1 MKAENKELRNSANK
15 YKKELR
21 AEARRLTLI
30 ELGKTVIETE
40 VPTGNV
46 VDGKPETKKVLSFPP
61 TGPKNSRGR
70 VKQPKEFQPSPF
82 SSTSLLWVGAKQHA
96 HTGARRKSRPG
107 NKELHAAAI
116 SDNQA
121 FALATLAKQEAAER
135 KIRGSALD
143 KAEEEMLRLKEVET
157 IENHGE

>member
-1 MKAENKELRNSANK
+1 MKAEKKIARTANNRFNKQAK
-15 YKKELR
+15 AY
-21 AEARRLTLI
+21 ARSLALI

-61 TGPKNSRGR
+61 TGPKNSLGR

-82 SSTSLLWVGAKQHA
+82 SSTSLLWIGAKSFKQH
-96 HTGARRKSRPG
+96 GAQRKLRPG

-116 SDNQA
+116 PENQA
-121 FALATLAKQEAAER
+121 FDGLAVLAKQEAAKRTVEVSVPVTLQPP
-135 KIRGSALD
+135 GGGAAAVALND
-143 KAEEEMLRLKEVET
+143 R
-157 IENHGE
+157 

>member
-15 YKKELR
+15 YKKALS
-21 AEARRLTLI
+21 AEARRLALI

-46 VDGKPETKKVLSFPP
+46 VDGKPGTKKVLSFPP

-96 HTGARRKSRPG
+96 HTGAPYATRPG

-116 SDNQA
+116 PENQA
-121 FALATLAKQEAAER
+121 FVLAALAKAEATKH
-135 KIRGSALD
+135 KITESALD
-143 KAEEEMLRLKEVET
+143 KAEEEMLRLKQVET
-157 IENHGE
+157 TENHGE

>member
-1 MKAENKELRNSANK
+1 MKAGKKIARTANNRFNKQAK
-15 YKKELR
+15 AY
-21 AEARRLTLI
+21 ARSLALI
-30 ELGKTVIETE
+30 ELGKTVVETE

-116 SDNQA
+116 PDNQA

-135 KIRGSALD
+135 KIMGSALD

>member
-1 MKAENKELRNSANK
+1 MKAENKELRNAANK
-15 YKKELR
+15 YKKALR
-21 AEARRLTLI
+21 AEARGLALI

-116 SDNQA
+116 LDNQA
-121 FALATLAKQEAAER
+121 FALATLAKQEAER
-135 KIRGSALD
+135 KIMGSALD

>member
-1 MKAENKELRNSANK
+1 MKAETKELRNSANK
-15 YKKELR
+15 YKKALR
-21 AEARRLTLI
+21 AEARGLALV

-96 HTGARRKSRPG
+96 HTGAQRKSRPG

-116 SDNQA
+116 PDNQA

-135 KIRGSALD
+135 KDYGVR
-143 KAEEEMLRLKEVET
+143 T
-157 IENHGE
+157 